1 MSEEKVS
8 FGVYFI
14 HLMFFLYFAV
24 LFAERTQSLVRT
36 FTDSSKKPFGNGF
49 DIYVN
54 GLSVFSLCATVI
66 YLFATNRAFFASL
79 FTRSAQVH
87 NAVSMGALCVAAGI
101 LLLSGMVHTEYTI
114 APLQFGAY
122 GALIVAMIIRTAM
135 VQSEADSKLLLWFSL
150 IYLTAFSMA
159 IPVMYR
165 SGITR
170 APLFHALEAV
180 TALLLVGAFTWML
193 YLVFTGCAVNLF
205 YLVPMLTAAVLDAI
219 LLAMRW
225 NEQVNSFVLIFVIV
239 AGVLFAV
246 GKVLSVCLR

>member
-8 FGVYFI
+8 LGVYFI

-36 FTDSSKKPFGNGF
+36 FADPAQKPFGDGF
-49 DIYVN
+49 NIYVN
-54 GLSVFSLCATVI
+54 GLSVLSLCATVV
-66 YLFATNRAFFASL
+66 YLLATNRALFAGL

-87 NAVSMGALCVAAGI
+87 NAVEMGALCVAAGI

-114 APLQFGAY
+114 APVQFGAY

-135 VQSEADSKLLLWFSL
+135 VQSEAGSKLLLWFSL

-165 SGITR
+165 SGIAR

-205 YLVPMLTAAVLDAI
+205 YVVPMLTAAILDAI

-225 NEQVNSFVLIFVIV
+225 QEQVNSFVLIFVIV